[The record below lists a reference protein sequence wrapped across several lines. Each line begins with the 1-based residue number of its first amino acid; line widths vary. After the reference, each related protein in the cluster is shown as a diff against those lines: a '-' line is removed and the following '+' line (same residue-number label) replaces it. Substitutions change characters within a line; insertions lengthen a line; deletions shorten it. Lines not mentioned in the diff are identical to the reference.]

1 MLKTRHIIEYRLKED
16 PDKWLYYHAAKS
28 EETADELMEAAKRI
42 PGAAGVR
49 MRKKTEQSS
58 VIKEWKTDA
67 AKL

>member
-1 MLKTRHIIEYRLKED
+1 
-16 PDKWLYYHAAKS
+16 
-28 EETADELMEAAKRI
+28 MEAAKRI